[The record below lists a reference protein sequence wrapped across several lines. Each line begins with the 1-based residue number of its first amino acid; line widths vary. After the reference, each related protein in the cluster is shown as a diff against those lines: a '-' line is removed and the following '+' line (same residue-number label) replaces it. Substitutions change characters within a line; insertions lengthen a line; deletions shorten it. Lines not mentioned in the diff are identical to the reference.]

1 MAVFKGPG
9 VLQWECRSGGTVH
22 VMVIWPAIQAVREV
36 MERGGL
42 VFRVGVSEVLR
53 WELRIWKESGR
64 DCMLQF
70 GGVVVCV

>member
-1 MAVFKGPG
+1 M
-9 VLQWECRSGGTVH
+9 
-22 VMVIWPAIQAVREV
+22 MVIWPAIQAVREV